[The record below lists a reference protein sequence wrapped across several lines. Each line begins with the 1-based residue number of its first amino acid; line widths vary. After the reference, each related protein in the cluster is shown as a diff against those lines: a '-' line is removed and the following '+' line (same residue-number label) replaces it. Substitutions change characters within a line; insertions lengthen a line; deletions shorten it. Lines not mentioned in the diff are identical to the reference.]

1 MKAAMKAVSEGL
13 SVNQA
18 SRYYG
23 VPKTTLHDRVS
34 GRVIHGVKP
43 GPRPYLSPAEEEELG
58 NYLKDCAKMGYGK
71 TRKDVLG
78 IVQSTASDKGLL
90 RSERVTEGWWRR
102 FLERQPKLSLRQ
114 GDSTAHIRM
123 DAVNRET
130 MEQYFAL
137 LDDTLT
143 THGLLNKPSQ
153 IYNVDE
159 TGVPFNPRP
168 PKVVAAKGKE
178 TKKVRYRSSGRKGQI
193 TVVGCASAADQE
205 SLQ

>member
-1 MKAAMKAVSEGL
+1 MKAVSEGL

-18 SRYYG
+18 SHYYG

-90 RSERVTEGWWRR
+90 RSERVTEGW
-102 FLERQPKLSLRQ
+102 
-114 GDSTAHIRM
+114 
-123 DAVNRET
+123 
-130 MEQYFAL
+130 
-137 LDDTLT
+137 
-143 THGLLNKPSQ
+143 
-153 IYNVDE
+153 
-159 TGVPFNPRP
+159 
-168 PKVVAAKGKE
+168 
-178 TKKVRYRSSGRKGQI
+178 
-193 TVVGCASAADQE
+193 
-205 SLQ
+205 